1 VKEGIEKEYEEAS
14 MEIEDEPTQ
23 CESETMEKEG

>member
-1 VKEGIEKEYEEAS
+1 MDKKKEYEEAS